1 MHSIESFLPSVAKPA
16 RYTGG
21 EWNMVRKDPA
31 AVSVR
36 FALALPDVY
45 EVGMSNLGLK
55 ILYGVLND
63 RQDTYA
69 ERAYCPWP
77 DMEQAMRE
85 TGTPLTSL
93 ETQTPLRDF
102 DAVGVSLQY
111 EMTYSNI
118 LTMLDL
124 GGIPLTS
131 ADRADN
137 DPLIVGGGPCAYNPE
152 PLADFF
158 DCFVIGEGEEL
169 IGELTFIRL
178 GINFTDA
185 PYCFTNPCINSAVAY
200 SPAICFFC
208 TTSPETRSKNG
219 YLRKCCMIASIVMI
233 ICAFF

>member
-1 MHSIESFLPSVAKPA
+1 MEDKLLHSIDSFLPSVAKPA

-31 AVSVR
+31 AVTVR

-124 GGIPLTS
+124 GGIPLESGRRSDT
-131 ADRADN
+131 

-158 DCFVIGEGEEL
+158 DCFVIGEGEEI
-169 IGELTFIRL
+169 IGELAVTIAAWKQAGRPEGRAGLLQRL
-178 GINFTDA
+178 ATLAGI
-185 PYCFTNPCINSAVAY
+185 YV
-200 SPAICFFC
+200 PAFYR
-208 TTSPETRSKNG
+208 PEYNADG
-219 YLRKCCMIASIVMI
+219 DRKSVV
-233 ICAFF
+233 